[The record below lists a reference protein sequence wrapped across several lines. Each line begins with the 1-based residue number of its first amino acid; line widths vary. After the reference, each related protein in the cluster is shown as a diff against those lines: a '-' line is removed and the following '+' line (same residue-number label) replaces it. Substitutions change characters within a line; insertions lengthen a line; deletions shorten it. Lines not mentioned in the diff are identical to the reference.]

1 MRQVDTEF
9 LDLVN
14 RDGAF
19 DLIANSAAQGSEGI
33 SANVLSP
40 REFCEFEELK
50 IFNER
55 LDEFKVGVHS
65 FVVGVV
71 VATELAS
78 DKRH

>member
-1 MRQVDTEF
+1 MINTEF

-19 DLIANSAAQGSEGI
+19 YLIANSAAQGSEGI

-50 IFNER
+50 ILSER

-65 FVVGVV
+65 FVAGII
-71 VATELAS
+71 VATELAG